1 MNKEIYK
8 LDISGKVE
16 EFESDEEFLKIKIA
30 GETIIFETNHDQDC
44 CEHVY
49 GDYSNVKYYKERII
63 DKDIKDIVI
72 KSVSEMGFMIC
83 FNEQYG
89 VGVKIFIPCY
99 NSQNGYYSSNL
110 DLVIKRGD
118 VKTTIDISNNV
129 EDKID

>member
-8 LDISGKVE
+8 LDISGKIE
-16 EFESDEEFLKIKIA
+16 EFESCEEFLKIKIA
-30 GETIIFETNHDQDC
+30 GETIIFETNHVQDC
-44 CEHVY
+44 CESVY
-49 GDYSNVKYYKERII
+49 GDFSNVKYYKEQVIN
-63 DKDIKDIVI
+63 KDIKDIII

-89 VGVKIFIPCY
+89 IGVKIFIPCY
-99 NSQNGYYSSNL
+99 NYQNGYYRSNL

-118 VKTTIDISNNV
+118 VKTSIDISNNV